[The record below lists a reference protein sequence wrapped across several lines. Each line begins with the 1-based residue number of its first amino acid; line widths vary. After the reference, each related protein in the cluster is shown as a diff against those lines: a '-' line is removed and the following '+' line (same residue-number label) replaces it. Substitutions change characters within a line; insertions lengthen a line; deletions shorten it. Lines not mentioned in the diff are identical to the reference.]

1 MDGEEMGTVRMRNA
15 GLGATGGSDGRRAAE
30 WPRGCAGAGA
40 ATRRP
45 RGGVWGD
52 GTEGTEGRMP
62 AGEELGTYVSERRTA
77 LPECPRYA
85 CVRLVGGVS
94 SRAEKGGREGERKK
108 KKRKRRTVETILA
121 VCAMRVLHWEQT
133 KICGGPT

>member
-1 MDGEEMGTVRMRNA
+1 MDGEAAGMVRMRNA
-15 GLGATGGSDGRRAAE
+15 GVGTTAGSDGRRAAE

-85 CVRLVGGVS
+85 CVRSVGGVS
-94 SRAEKGGREGERKK
+94 SRARKGGRDEEREKEDKK
-108 KKRKRRTVETILA
+108 KTHGGNYPGCMRDASLA
-121 VCAMRVLHWEQT
+121 L
-133 KICGGPT
+133 